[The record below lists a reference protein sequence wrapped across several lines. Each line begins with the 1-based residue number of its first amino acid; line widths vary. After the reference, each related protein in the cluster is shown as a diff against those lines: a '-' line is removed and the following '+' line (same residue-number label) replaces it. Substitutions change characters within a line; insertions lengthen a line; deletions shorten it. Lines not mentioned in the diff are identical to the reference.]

1 MPLEN
6 FLYVVV
12 GLILGVSIMLIPIG
26 SMTKDKTILWAGILG
41 LLLGGYLFIIV

>member
-26 SMTKDKTILWAGILG
+26 SMAKDKTILWAGIFG